1 MNNKRIII
9 GVTIGIIAA
18 ILWSVVFINV
28 LDSMAGIGIGIC
40 LGISFGISGSLI
52 DKDKWWYKF
61 QFVELEKSEFMEK
74 NMNITYGIAEESDA
88 EKIYQLSKQ
97 LIDDYENI
105 EYINYE
111 KVLSWIREK
120 IQNHIKDYSVIFV
133 DGTKAGYYRFCKN
146 HDKKFEIDDL
156 YILPQFQNKG
166 IGSKVICQCCA
177 EVDEPVM
184 LYVFVKNHRAVS
196 LYKRLGF
203 EVLKNIKDS
212 RYIMLY
218 NKK

>member
-1 MNNKRIII
+1 M
-9 GVTIGIIAA
+9 
-18 ILWSVVFINV
+18 
-28 LDSMAGIGIGIC
+28 
-40 LGISFGISGSLI
+40 
-52 DKDKWWYKF
+52 
-61 QFVELEKSEFMEK
+61 
-74 NMNITYGIAEESDA
+74 
-88 EKIYQLSKQ
+88 SKK

-105 EYINYE
+105 EDIDYE

-120 IQNHIKDYSVIFV
+120 IQNHINDYSIIFV

-146 HDKKFEIDDL
+146 ADNKFEIDDL

-166 IGSKVICQCCA
+166 IGSKVIYQCCA
-177 EVDEPVM
+177 EVDEPVI

>member
-1 MNNKRIII
+1 M
-9 GVTIGIIAA
+9 
-18 ILWSVVFINV
+18 
-28 LDSMAGIGIGIC
+28 
-40 LGISFGISGSLI
+40 
-52 DKDKWWYKF
+52 
-61 QFVELEKSEFMEK
+61 EKSGFMEK

-212 RYIMLY
+212 RYIMFY

>member
-1 MNNKRIII
+1 
-9 GVTIGIIAA
+9 
-18 ILWSVVFINV
+18 
-28 LDSMAGIGIGIC
+28 MAGSLENTGK
-40 LGISFGISGSLI
+40 LRELI
-52 DKDKWWYKF
+52 DKF
-61 QFVELEKSEFMEK
+61 QFIELEKSGFMEK